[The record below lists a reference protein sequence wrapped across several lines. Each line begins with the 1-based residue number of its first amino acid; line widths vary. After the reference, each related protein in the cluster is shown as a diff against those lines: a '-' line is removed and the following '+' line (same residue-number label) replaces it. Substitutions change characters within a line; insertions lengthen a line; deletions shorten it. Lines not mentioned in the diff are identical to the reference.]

1 MVGKKTYALPES
13 SVMNGGEGPNSY
25 AQNSAYQV
33 FLIIQAYIFTYLL
46 GVPYCGLTVFVEETT
61 TYMNS
66 VGIDIGILDNNHS
79 EILVTMDQ
87 VTLEGVTFLW

>member
-1 MVGKKTYALPES
+1 MLPES

-25 AQNSAYQV
+25 AQDSAYQIFFV
-33 FLIIQAYIFTYLL
+33 IQAYIFTYLL
-46 GVPYCGLTVFVEETT
+46 GVPHFHLTAFVEETT

-79 EILVTMDQ
+79 EISVRMD
-87 VTLEGVTFLW
+87 